1 VGEDK
6 SKEVDTMTN
15 WHDYLMPAKAALT
28 TAEKLLRDGRQADAL
43 VLVMVA
49 EENLRKL
56 REGLEAAVRKKA

>member
-1 VGEDK
+1 
-6 SKEVDTMTN
+6 MTN

>member
-1 VGEDK
+1 
-6 SKEVDTMTN
+6 MTN
-15 WHDYLMPAKAALT
+15 WHEYLQPCKAAVA